1 MFLFVAPL
9 TIYIVNNDVSG
20 DDCVTA
26 HDFLSL
32 VLVQCILWN
41 REEEAL

>member
-20 DDCVTA
+20 DDCVTSKA

-32 VLVQCILWN
+32 VLVQKKN
-41 REEEAL
+41 EEAL